1 MENAEINA
9 HLERKYAIDARTATS
24 VSGCKYCEGHREA
37 IDRR

>member
-9 HLERKYAIDARTATS
+9 HLEGKYAIDAQTAPS